1 MERFD
6 FIALEK
12 LQPLNMVKNS
22 NLSHSIS
29 QIWSKLVNMIK
40 YKSEWYDKIMV
51 QVDRFFPSSK
61 LCSHCEYKYDGLT
74 LNIRKWTCPGCGVVH
89 DRDINAAINILNEA
103 IKNNND
109 ICTVGTKEFKL
120 VLL

>member
-61 LCSHCEYKYDGLT
+61 LCSHCGCKNDGLT
-74 LNIRKWTCPGCGVVH
+74 LNIRIWTCPSCGVVH

-109 ICTVGTKEFKL
+109 ICTVGTTGI
-120 VLL
+120 